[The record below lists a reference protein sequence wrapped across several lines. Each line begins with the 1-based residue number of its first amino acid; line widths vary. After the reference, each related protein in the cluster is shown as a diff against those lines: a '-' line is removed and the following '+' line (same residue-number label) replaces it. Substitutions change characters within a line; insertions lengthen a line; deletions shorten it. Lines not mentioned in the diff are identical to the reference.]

1 MPFYPH
7 DARWLSLARSSSLL
21 GVGCLL
27 ACFLPRISAAEP
39 RDPAKLSVE
48 LCAGC
53 HGANFAGGTSPSLL
67 DDVWKFGSDDESILR
82 AIREGFPQAN
92 MPPFGSVL
100 TDAEQRGL
108 LTYIRRLSRQF
119 ALGQIPA
126 NTPPPESVT
135 LKSEK
140 HEFRLE
146 TFAAPLDTP
155 WGIVFLPEGR
165 MLVSDRVGSLRVIER
180 NGTVQPEPIRGTP
193 KPFVRQDGGFLDVIA
208 HPDYTNNGWLYLA
221 YTEAGSARNTTMT
234 VVVRG
239 KIRDGAW
246 VEQQDIF
253 RAGQKFYYVDY
264 SHYGCRFLFD
274 REGHLFFTIGERG
287 KPLDAQD
294 LSSPCGKIHRVFDD
308 GRIPPDNPFATRA
321 DACGSIWT
329 FGNRHV
335 QGLQFHPT
343 TGKLWATE
351 HGPRGGDELNRI
363 ERGHNY
369 GWPIISYGQSQIGEK
384 IEGTTRDGMDQPI
397 AWWTPSIAP
406 SAIEFYTGTRFP
418 GWKSNLFI
426 ACLVGR
432 QLKRLEVDGDR
443 VVRQEVLFSEM
454 GRVRDVVTGPDGLIY
469 VALNNPGRIARLV
482 PVER

>member
-1 MPFYPH
+1 MRLHSCREFVLC
-7 DARWLSLARSSSLL
+7 ALAF
-21 GVGCLL
+21 GFVCG
-27 ACFLPRISAAEP
+27 FLPKDADAAES

-48 LCAGC
+48 FCAGC
-53 HGANFAGGTSPSLL
+53 HGPNLAGGPAPSLL
-67 DDVWKFGSDDESILR
+67 DDVWKYGGDDDSVLR
-82 AIREGFPQAN
+82 GIRNGFPQAN
-92 MPPFGSVL
+92 MPPFDGIL

-108 LTYIRRLSRQF
+108 LTYIRKLSRQF
-119 ALGQIPA
+119 GLGLIPA
-126 NTPPPESVT
+126 NAPAADSVT
-135 LKSEK
+135 LRTEK
-140 HEFRLE
+140 HAFRLE

-155 WGIVFLPEGR
+155 WGIVFLPDGT
-165 MLVSDRVGSLRVIER
+165 MLVSDRIGALRVIEK
-180 NGTVQPEPIRGTP
+180 NGALQPAAIRGTP
-193 KPFVRQDGGFLDVIA
+193 TPFVRQDGGFLDLIA
-208 HPDYTNNGWLYLA
+208 HPDYAKNGWLYLA
-221 YTEAGSARNTTMT
+221 YTETGTARNATMT

-253 RAGQKFYYVDY
+253 RADQKFYYVDY

-274 REGHLFFTIGERG
+274 REGHLFFTIGDRG
-287 KPLDAQD
+287 KPPGAQD

-308 GRIPPDNPFATRA
+308 GRIPPDNPFASRPN
-321 DACGSIWT
+321 ACGSIWS

-335 QGLQFHPT
+335 QGLQFHPA
-343 TGKLWATE
+343 TGQLWATE
-351 HGPRGGDELNRI
+351 HGPRGGDELNQI

-369 GWPIISYGQSQIGEK
+369 GWPVISYGLPQIGEK
-384 IEGTTRDGMDQPI
+384 IEGTARAGMEQPI

-406 SAIEFYTGTRFP
+406 AAIEFYTGGRFP
-418 GWKSNLFI
+418 EWKNNLFI

-432 QLKRLEVDGDR
+432 QLRRLEIEGEK

-482 PVER
+482 PLEEKTSAR